1 MGMYSY
7 ILFDR
12 PTTPQEDSTFRA
24 DPMYIPYTDRVV
36 LQYSGGAIGR
46 QSFTQE
52 ERQHF
57 LPYHPSQSSTHAG
70 NTNPQPTPLPTPT
83 QAK

>member
-12 PTTPQEDSTFRA
+12 PTTPQEDSTFRT
-24 DPMYIPYTDRVV
+24 DPMFIPYTDRVV

-52 ERQHF
+52 ERQPF
-57 LPYHPSQSSTHAG
+57 LADYCRSPRRSAPAAE
-70 NTNPQPTPLPTPT
+70 P
-83 QAK
+83 